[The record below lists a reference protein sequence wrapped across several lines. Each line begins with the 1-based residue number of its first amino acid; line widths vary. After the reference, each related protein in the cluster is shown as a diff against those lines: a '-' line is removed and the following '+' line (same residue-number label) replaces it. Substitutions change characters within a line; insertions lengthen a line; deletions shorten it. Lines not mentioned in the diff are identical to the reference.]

1 MDTKLK
7 KSHKLT
13 TILITLCILIPAFL
27 ITSLYPRISSAMQQK
42 QKEEYEEYLEDYG
55 HDGVEWEVD
64 EQFLNYAMEASYYI
78 YGGLLQEATGELVD
92 FRVAD
97 WAGWKKDYQYME
109 EMFAYSA
116 TYDHDNRTT
125 GTGKG
130 NMNDSE
136 NIGYLRLVFD
146 DQGNLGENI
155 QVDEIGNNNVWI
167 VSHDDYTYHFKAMES
182 VEQYERN
189 VRAYETANE
198 VEIDEEQLKPKNFEI
213 TFALREDWERGM
225 VWVEDYFYVYTE
237 GLMYDVGVIWIML
250 AGIVFVALMAFV
262 LPFFKGLRTG
272 WEKLF
277 CIPFEI
283 IVGLGVGAVFGFI
296 GMFYA
301 MGETCMLTKY
311 PSFEILDAAVGGN
324 VTYGALLAANMLGW
338 ALCFF
343 VEYIVI
349 TSIRQ
354 LLFRPVYYLKHR
366 LLLLIILR
374 WIKNRFVKV
383 CHRLA
388 RVDLKE
394 KRNRII
400 LIVVLINFAIIA
412 GAYSLIFF
420 VTYITTWYAMDEM
433 LFIMWIFGMLILVAY
448 SVALYILLYRYC
460 EKLFKQYNSILNAT
474 TQMAEGNLKI
484 SLEESLGIFQP
495 IGDSLEKVQ
504 QGFEKAVVEEA
515 KSQSMK
521 TELITNVS
529 HDLKTPLTAIITY
542 VDLLRKEDITEDE
555 RKAYVD
561 TLDKKSQR
569 LKVLIEDLFEVS
581 KAQSGKVQMNFMDVD
596 VVSLLKQVKS
606 EMEDQLTASDLTFRW
621 NMPEEK
627 VILSLDG
634 QRTYRVFENLISNA
648 LKYSMPHSRVYVDVE
663 NAKDVVKVIFRNT
676 SAQELDFDPERLTE
690 RFVRGDAS
698 RKSEGSGLGL
708 AIAKSFVELQNGIF
722 KIEVDGDLFKVILT
736 WSK

>member
-13 TILITLCILIPAFL
+13 TILITLCILVPAFL

-97 WAGWKKDYQYME
+97 WAGWKNDYQYME

-130 NMNDSE
+130 NMNYSE

-146 DQGNLGENI
+146 EQGNLGENI

-167 VSHDDYTYHFKAMES
+167 VNHDDYTYHYKAMES

-189 VRAYETANE
+189 VRAYETENN
-198 VEIDEEQLKPKNFEI
+198 VEINEEQLKPKNFEI
-213 TFALREDWERGM
+213 TFALREDWERDM
-225 VWVEDYFYVYTE
+225 VWLVDYYNVYTE
-237 GLMYDVGVIWIML
+237 GLMIDVGVVWIML

-262 LPFFKGLRTG
+262 LPFFNGLRTG
-272 WEKLF
+272 WERLF

-301 MGETCMLTKY
+301 MGETCMLTEY
-311 PSFEILDAAVGGN
+311 PSFEIIDTVVGGN

-349 TSIRQ
+349 TSVRQ

-366 LLLLIILR
+366 LLILIILR
-374 WIKNRFVKV
+374 WIKNLCVKSYE
-383 CHRLA
+383 RLS
-388 RVDLKE
+388 RIDLRE
-394 KRNRII
+394 KRNKSI
-400 LIVVLINFAIIA
+400 LIIVLLNFAIVA
-412 GAYSLIFF
+412 GACSLLFLVASMLVYF
-420 VTYITTWYAMDEM
+420 GDF
-433 LFIMWIFGMLILVAY
+433 LFIMWLFTMLTLVAY
-448 SVALYILLYRYC
+448 SVLLYIFLYIFG
-460 EKLFKQYNSILNAT
+460 EKFSKQYNSILNAT
-474 TQMAEGNLKI
+474 NQMAEGNLKI
-484 SLEESLGIFQP
+484 SLEEELGVFKP

-542 VDLLRKEDITEDE
+542 VDLLKKEDITEDE
-555 RKAYVD
+555 RKVYVD

-581 KAQSGKVQMNFMDVD
+581 KAQSGNVQMNFMDVD
-596 VVSLLKQVKS
+596 VVSLMKQVKS
-606 EMEDQLTASDLTFRW
+606 EMEDRLEASDLTFRW
-621 NMPEEK
+621 NLPEEK
-627 VILSLDG
+627 IMLSLDG
-634 QRTYRVFENLISNA
+634 KRTYRVFENLISNA

-663 NAKDVVKVIFRNT
+663 NSKDSVKVIFRNT

-708 AIAKSFVELQNGIF
+708 AIAKSFVELQNGRF
-722 KIEVDGDLFKVILT
+722 KIEVDGDLFKVILI

>member
-1 MDTKLK
+1 
-7 KSHKLT
+7 
-13 TILITLCILIPAFL
+13 
-27 ITSLYPRISSAMQQK
+27 MQQK
-42 QKEEYEEYLEDYG
+42 QEEEYEEYLKDYG
-55 HDGVEWEVD
+55 HDGVEWEVN
-64 EQFLNYAMEASYYI
+64 EQFLNYAMEASYYV
-78 YGGLLQEATGELVD
+78 YGLLLQESTGELVD

-97 WAGWKKDYQYME
+97 WAGWKNDYQYME

-116 TYDHDNRTT
+116 TYDHDNQTT

-136 NIGYLRLVFD
+136 NIGYLKLTFD
-146 DQGNLGENI
+146 EQGNLGENI
-155 QVDEIGNNNVWI
+155 GVEEIGNNNVWI
-167 VSHDDYTYHFKAMES
+167 VNHDDYTYHFKAMES
-182 VEQYERN
+182 VEQYEQN
-189 VRAYETANE
+189 VRAYETQNN
-198 VEIDEEQLKPKNFEI
+198 VEINEEQLKPKNFEI
-213 TFALREDWERGM
+213 TFALREDWQRDM
-225 VWVEDYFYVYTE
+225 VWLVDYYNVYTE
-237 GLMYDVGVIWIML
+237 GLMIDVGVVWIML
-250 AGIVFVALMAFV
+250 AGILFVALMAFV
-262 LPFFKGLRTG
+262 LPFFKGLCTG

-277 CIPFEI
+277 CLPFEI
-283 IVGLGVGAVFGFI
+283 IVGLGVGAIWGFI
-296 GMFYA
+296 GMFVA
-301 MGETCMLTKY
+301 LGETCMLTEY
-311 PSFEILDAAVGGN
+311 PSFEILDMIVGSN

-338 ALCFF
+338 AGCFF

-349 TSIRQ
+349 TSLRQ
-354 LLFRPVYYLKHR
+354 LMFRPVYYLKHR
-366 LLLLIILR
+366 LLIFIIFG
-374 WIKNRFVKV
+374 WINKQCMKV
-383 CHRLA
+383 CKRLA
-388 RVDLKE
+388 KIDFKE

-400 LIVVLINFAIIA
+400 LIVVLVNFGIIA

-420 VTYITTWYAMDEM
+420 VTYISTWYAMDEL
-433 LFIMWIFGMLILVAY
+433 LFIMYILGMLILIAY

-460 EKLFKQYNSILNAT
+460 EKLNKQYNSVLNAT
-474 TQMAEGNLKI
+474 AQMAEGNLKI
-484 SLEESLGIFQP
+484 SLEDNLGVFQP

-515 KSQSMK
+515 KSQNMK

-542 VDLLRKEDITEDE
+542 VDLLKKEGITEDE
-555 RKAYVD
+555 RKVYID

-581 KAQSGKVQMNFMDVD
+581 KAQSGNVQMNFMDVD

-606 EMEDQLTASDLTFRW
+606 EMDDQLAASDLTFRFT
-621 NMPEEK
+621 MPEEK

-663 NAKDVVKVIFRNT
+663 NCDGDVRVVFRNT

-708 AIAKSFVELQNGIF
+708 AIAKSFVELQNGKF

>member
-13 TILITLCILIPAFL
+13 TILITLCILVPAFL

-167 VSHDDYTYHFKAMES
+167 VNQDDYTYHFKAMES
-182 VEQYERN
+182 VDQYLRN
-189 VRAYETANE
+189 VRAYETENN
-198 VEIDEEQLKPKNFEI
+198 VEINEEQLKPKNFEI

-237 GLMYDVGVIWIML
+237 GLMYDIGVVWIML

-374 WIKNRFVKV
+374 WIKNQCVKFYE
-383 CHRLA
+383 RLS
-388 RVDLKE
+388 RIDLRE
-394 KRNRII
+394 KRNKNI
-400 LIVVLINFAIIA
+400 LIIVLLNFAIVA
-412 GAYSLIFF
+412 GACSLLFLVASMLVYF
-420 VTYITTWYAMDEM
+420 GDF
-433 LFIMWIFGMLILVAY
+433 LFIMWLFTMLTLVAY
-448 SVALYILLYRYC
+448 SVLLYIFLYIFG
-460 EKLFKQYNSILNAT
+460 EKFSKQYNSILNAT
-474 TQMAEGNLKI
+474 NQMAEGDLKI
-484 SLEESLGIFQP
+484 SLEEELGVFQP
-495 IGDSLEKVQ
+495 IGDSFEKVQ

-542 VDLLRKEDITEDE
+542 VDLLKKEDITEDE
-555 RKAYVD
+555 RKVYVD
-561 TLDKKSQR
+561 ILDKKSQR

-581 KAQSGKVQMNFMDVD
+581 KAQSGNVQMNFMDVD
-596 VVSLLKQVKS
+596 VVSLMKQVKS
-606 EMEDQLTASDLTFRW
+606 EMEDRLEASDLTFRW
-621 NMPEEK
+621 NLPEEK
-627 VILSLDG
+627 IMLSLDG
-634 QRTYRVFENLISNA
+634 KRTYRVFENLISNA

-663 NAKDVVKVIFRNT
+663 NSKDSVKVIFRNT

-708 AIAKSFVELQNGIF
+708 AIAKSFVELQNGRF

-736 WSK
+736 WNK

>member
-42 QKEEYEEYLEDYG
+42 QKEEYEEYLGDYG

-78 YGGLLQEATGELVD
+78 YGGLLQEATGETVD
-92 FRVAD
+92 FRVLD
-97 WAGWKKDYQYME
+97 WAGWTTDVNNYVEKV
-109 EMFAYSA
+109 FAYSA
-116 TYDHDNRTT
+116 TYKHGDSTT

-130 NMNDSE
+130 NLNDSE
-136 NIGYLRLVFD
+136 NIGYLTLTFD
-146 DQGNLGENI
+146 EQGNLAENI
-155 QVDEIGNNNVWI
+155 EVEEIGNNNVWI

-213 TFALREDWERGM
+213 TIALREDWQRGM

-262 LPFFKGLRTG
+262 LPFFKGLGTG

-283 IVGLGVGAVFGFI
+283 IVGLGVGAIWGFI

-301 MGETCMLTKY
+301 MGETCMLTDY
-311 PSFEILDAAVGGN
+311 PSFEILDATVGGN
-324 VTYGALLAANMLGW
+324 VIYGALLAANMLGW
-338 ALCFF
+338 AVCFF
-343 VEYIVI
+343 TEYIVI

-366 LLLLIILR
+366 LLILIILR
-374 WIKNRFVKV
+374 WIKNKCMKFFEQLRKI
-383 CHRLA
+383 
-388 RVDLKE
+388 DLKE
-394 KRNRII
+394 KRNKNI
-400 LIVVLINFAIIA
+400 LIIVLLNFVIVACA
-412 GAYSLIFF
+412 CSLLFLVASIVFYFDDF
-420 VTYITTWYAMDEM
+420 VFTM
-433 LFIMWIFGMLILVAY
+433 LFFTIITLVIY
-448 SVALYILLYRYC
+448 SVFLYIFLC
-460 EKLFKQYNSILNAT
+460 KCGEKLHTQYNSILNAT
-474 TQMAEGNLKI
+474 SQMAAGNLKI
-484 SLEESLGIFQP
+484 SLEEELGVFQP

-581 KAQSGKVQMNFMDVD
+581 KAQSGNVQMNFMDVD
-596 VVSLLKQVKS
+596 VVSLMKQVKS
-606 EMEDQLTASDLTFRW
+606 EMEDRLEASDLTFRW
-621 NMPEEK
+621 NLPEEK
-627 VILSLDG
+627 IMLSLDG
-634 QRTYRVFENLISNA
+634 KRTYRVFENLISNA

-663 NAKDVVKVIFRNT
+663 NSKDSVKVIFRNT
-676 SAQELDFDPERLTE
+676 SAQELDFNPERLTE

-708 AIAKSFVELQNGIF
+708 AIAKSFVELQNGRF

-736 WSK
+736 WNK

>member
-13 TILITLCILIPAFL
+13 TIIITLCILVPAFL
-27 ITSLYPRISSAMQQK
+27 ITSLYPKISSAMQQK
-42 QKEEYEEYLEDYG
+42 QKEEYEEYLEDHG

-78 YGGLLQEATGELVD
+78 YGGLLQEATGVVVD
-92 FRVAD
+92 FRVLD
-97 WAGWKKDYQYME
+97 WAGWTTDVNSYVEKV
-109 EMFAYSA
+109 FAYSA
-116 TYDHDNRTT
+116 TYQHDGATT

-130 NMNDSE
+130 NLNDSE
-136 NIGYLRLVFD
+136 NIGYLTLSFD
-146 DQGNLGENI
+146 EQGNLAENI
-155 QVDEIGNNNVWI
+155 EVEEIGNNNVWI
-167 VSHDDYTYHFKAMES
+167 VNHDDYTYHFKAMES

-189 VRAYETANE
+189 VRAYETANG

-213 TFALREDWERGM
+213 TIALREDWQRGM

-250 AGIVFVALMAFV
+250 AGILFMALMAFV

-283 IVGLGVGAVFGFI
+283 VVGLGIGAVFGFI

-301 MGETCMLTKY
+301 MGETCMLTDY
-311 PSFEILDAAVGGN
+311 PTFEILDMIVGSN
-324 VTYGALLAANMLGW
+324 VTYGVLLAVNMIGW
-338 ALCFF
+338 AFCFF

-349 TSIRQ
+349 TSVRQ
-354 LLFRPVYYLKHR
+354 LLFKPVYYLKHR
-366 LLLLIILR
+366 LLILLILR
-374 WIKNRFVKV
+374 WVKNQCVKFYKQLS
-383 CHRLA
+383 RI
-388 RVDLKE
+388 DLKE
-394 KRNRII
+394 KRNKTI
-400 LIVVLINFAIIA
+400 LITVLINFTIIA
-412 GAYSLIFF
+412 GGFSLLIFIASLWAFFDEFLFF
-420 VTYITTWYAMDEM
+420 VW
-433 LFIMWIFGMLILVAY
+433 LFAMLILVAY
-448 SVALYILLYRYC
+448 SVVLYIFLYNYS
-460 EKLFKQYNSILNAT
+460 EKLNKQYISVLDAT
-474 TQMAEGNLKI
+474 NQMAEGDLKI
-484 SLEESLGIFQP
+484 SLEEDLGVFQP
-495 IGDSLEKVQ
+495 IGESLEKVQ

-542 VDLLRKEDITEDE
+542 VDLLKKEDTTEDE
-555 RKAYVD
+555 RKVYID

-581 KAQSGKVQMNFMDVD
+581 KAQSGNVQMNFMDVD
-596 VVSLLKQVKS
+596 IVSLLKQVKS
-606 EMEDQLTASDLTFRW
+606 EMEDRLEASDLTFRW
-621 NMPEEK
+621 NLPEEK

-648 LKYSMPHSRVYVDVE
+648 LKYSMPYSRVYVDVE
-663 NAKDVVKVIFRNT
+663 HEKDVVKVIFRNT

-708 AIAKSFVELQNGIF
+708 AIAKSFVELQNGKL

-736 WSK
+736 WNK

>member
-13 TILITLCILIPAFL
+13 TILITLCIFIPAFL
-27 ITSLYPRISSAMQQK
+27 ITSLYPRISLAMQRSKEQK
-42 QKEEYEEYLEDYG
+42 YEDYLEGYG
-55 HDGVEWEVD
+55 HVGPEWEVD

-78 YGGLLQEATGELVD
+78 YGGLLQEATGEAVD
-92 FRVAD
+92 FRVLD
-97 WAGWKKDYQYME
+97 WSGWTNDFNYVTDV
-109 EMFAYSA
+109 FAYSA
-116 TYDHDNRTT
+116 TYNYVGHTT
-125 GTGKG
+125 GTDDADFG
-130 NMNDSE
+130 DSE
-136 NIGYLRLVFD
+136 DIGYLTFTFD
-146 DQGNLGENI
+146 EQGNLAEDI
-155 QVDEIGNNNVWI
+155 KVVEVGNNNIWI
-167 VSHDDYTYHFKAMES
+167 VNNDDYSYHFKAMES

-189 VRAYETANE
+189 VKAYETENE

-213 TFALREDWERGM
+213 TFALREDWRHDM
-225 VWVEDYFYVYTE
+225 VWLSDYFYVSTE
-237 GLMYDVGVIWIML
+237 GLLYNVGALWLML
-250 AGIVFVALMAFV
+250 AGIVFVAFMAFV

-283 IVGLGVGAVFGFI
+283 IVGLGVGTVAAFW
-296 GMFYA
+296 GMYMA
-301 MGETCMLTKY
+301 MGETCMLTEF
-311 PSFEILDAAVGGN
+311 PSFEIIDLVVGKN

-338 ALCFF
+338 AGCFF

-349 TSIRQ
+349 TSLRQ
-354 LLFRPVYYLKHR
+354 LLFRPVYYLQHR
-366 LLLLIILR
+366 LLIIIILR
-374 WIKNRFVKV
+374 WIKNQCVK
-383 CHRLA
+383 LFKQLSKI
-388 RVDLKE
+388 DLRE
-394 KRNRII
+394 KRHKNIFMVVI
-400 LIVVLINFAIIA
+400 VNFGVVGGACSLLFLIASMLVYFGDFIFVL
-412 GAYSLIFF
+412 
-420 VTYITTWYAMDEM
+420 
-433 LFIMWIFGMLILVAY
+433 WIFTMLTLVIY
-448 SVALYILLYRYC
+448 SVALYIFLYLVG
-460 EKLFKQYNSILNAT
+460 EQFHKQYTSILNAT
-474 TQMAEGNLKI
+474 NQMAEGNLKI
-484 SLEESLGIFQP
+484 SLVENLGVFQP

-542 VDLLRKEDITEDE
+542 VDLLKKENITEDE
-555 RKAYVD
+555 RKVYVD

-581 KAQSGKVQMNFMDVD
+581 KAQSGNVQMNFMDVD
-596 VVSLLKQVKS
+596 IVSLLKQVKS
-606 EMEDQLTASDLTFRW
+606 EMEDQLAASDLTFRFT
-621 NMPEEK
+621 MPEEK

-648 LKYSMPHSRVYVDVE
+648 LKYSMPYSRVYVDVE
-663 NAKDVVKVIFRNT
+663 NEKDVVKVIFRNT

-708 AIAKSFVELQNGIF
+708 AIAKSFVELQSGKF

>member
-13 TILITLCILIPAFL
+13 TIIITLCILMPAFL
-27 ITSLYPRISSAMQQK
+27 ITSLYPRISSAMQEK
-42 QKEEYEEYLEDYG
+42 EKEEYEEYVAEHG

-64 EQFLNYAMEASYYI
+64 AKILNYAMEASYYL
-78 YGGLLQEATGELVD
+78 YGKVLQDVEDANVD
-92 FRVAD
+92 FRVLERY
-97 WAGWKKDYQYME
+97 GWIRDFEYVEEDFDYTASYTHE
-109 EMFAYSA
+109 LGTEV
-116 TYDHDNRTT
+116 RTDDDFE
-125 GTGKG
+125 
-130 NMNDSE
+130 DSE
-136 NIGYLRLVFD
+136 ISGYLTLKFDANGVLSADIRL
-146 DQGNLGENI
+146 E
-155 QVDEIGNNNVWI
+155 EIGNNNLWI
-167 VSHDDYTYHFKAMES
+167 NNNDASLHFTAMES

-189 VRAYETANE
+189 VRAYETENN
-198 VEIDEEQLKPKNFEI
+198 VEIDENQLRPKNFEFKLVLPAEQNNYAWI
-213 TFALREDWERGM
+213 C
-225 VWVEDYFYVYTE
+225 DYFHVYPE
-237 GLMYDVGVIWIML
+237 GLMIDVGVVWIML
-250 AGIVFVALMAFV
+250 AGILFVAFMAFV
-262 LPFFKGLRTG
+262 LPFFKGLCTG

-277 CIPFEI
+277 CLPLEI
-283 IVGLGVGAVFGFI
+283 IVGLGVGATIGFI
-296 GMFYA
+296 AMFYA
-301 MGETCMLTKY
+301 MGETCMLIEY
-311 PSFEILDAAVGGN
+311 PSLEIIDIVVGGN

-354 LLFRPVYYLKHR
+354 LLFRPVYYIKNR
-366 LLLLIILR
+366 LLIVMIIR
-374 WIKNRFVKV
+374 WIKRKCVKFYNR
-383 CHRLA
+383 LNGI
-388 RVDLKE
+388 DLKE
-394 KRNRII
+394 KRNKAI
-400 LIVVLINFAIIA
+400 LVIVLANFAIVA
-412 GAYSLIFF
+412 GACSLIFLFAGMWAFFDDF
-420 VTYITTWYAMDEM
+420 VFLLWIITM
-433 LFIMWIFGMLILVAY
+433 LALVVY
-448 SVALYILLYRYC
+448 SVVLYVLLYNYA
-460 EKLFKQYNSILNAT
+460 EKLNKQYNSILNAT

-484 SLEESLGIFQP
+484 SLEEELGVFKP

-542 VDLLRKEDITEDE
+542 VDLLKKENVTADE
-555 RKAYVD
+555 RKVYID

-581 KAQSGKVQMNFMDVD
+581 KAQSGNVQMNFMDVD
-596 VVSLLKQVKS
+596 IVSLLKQVKS
-606 EMEDQLTASDLTFRW
+606 ELEDQLAASNLAFRW
-621 NMPEEK
+621 NLPEEK
-627 VILSLDG
+627 VMLSLDG

-648 LKYSMPHSRVYVDVE
+648 LKYSMPYSRVYVDVE
-663 NAKDVVKVIFRNT
+663 NAKDAVKVIFRNT

-708 AIAKSFVELQNGIF
+708 AIAKSFVELQNGRF
-722 KIEVDGDLFKVILT
+722 EIEVDGDLFKVILT

>member
-13 TILITLCILIPAFL
+13 TILITLCILVPAFL
-27 ITSLYPRISSAMQQK
+27 ITSLYPRISSAMQRSKEQK
-42 QKEEYEEYLEDYG
+42 YKDYIEEYG

-64 EQFLNYAMEASYYI
+64 AKILNYAMEASYYL
-78 YGGLLQEATGELVD
+78 YGKMLQDVEDADVD
-92 FRVAD
+92 FSVLERY
-97 WAGWKKDYQYME
+97 GWINDFEYVGEDFDYTASYTQE
-109 EMFAYSA
+109 I
-116 TYDHDNRTT
+116 
-125 GTGKG
+125 GTEVRSDDDFE
-130 NMNDSE
+130 DSE
-136 NIGYLRLVFD
+136 IIGYLTLKFD
-146 DQGNLGENI
+146 ANGVLSADIRVE
-155 QVDEIGNNNVWI
+155 EIGNNNFWI
-167 VSHDDYTYHFKAMES
+167 NINDDASLHFTAMES

-189 VRAYETANE
+189 VRAYETENN
-198 VEIDEEQLKPKNFEI
+198 VEIDENQLRPKNFE
-213 TFALREDWERGM
+213 FKLVFPAEQNNY
-225 VWVEDYFYVYTE
+225 VWLCDYFYVSTYT
-237 GLMYDVGVIWIML
+237 LLYDVGAFWIML
-250 AGIVFVALMAFV
+250 AGIVFVAFVAFV

-277 CIPFEI
+277 CLPFEI

-296 GMFYA
+296 VMFFT
-301 MGETCMLTKY
+301 MGETCMLTEY
-311 PSFEILDAAVGGN
+311 PAFEIIDIVVGGN
-324 VTYGALLAANMLGW
+324 VTYGVLLAANMLGW
-338 ALCFF
+338 AACFF

-354 LLFRPVYYLKHR
+354 LLFRPVYY
-366 LLLLIILR
+366 
-374 WIKNRFVKV
+374 IKNRLLIVMIIRWWKKQCVKV

-542 VDLLRKEDITEDE
+542 VDLLKKEDITEDE
-555 RKAYVD
+555 RKVYVD

-581 KAQSGKVQMNFMDVD
+581 KAQSGNVQMNFMDVD
-596 VVSLLKQVKS
+596 VVSLMKQVKS
-606 EMEDQLTASDLTFRW
+606 EMEDRLEASDLTFRW
-621 NMPEEK
+621 NLPEEK
-627 VILSLDG
+627 IMLSLDG
-634 QRTYRVFENLISNA
+634 KRTYRVFENLISNA

-663 NAKDVVKVIFRNT
+663 NSKDSVKVIFRNT

-708 AIAKSFVELQNGIF
+708 AIAKSFVELQNGRF

-736 WSK
+736 WNK